1 MNQNRNYCLSIAGF
15 DPSSGAG
22 LSADLKT
29 FEMHKVYGFSVCS
42 AITVQNEIEFQSCDW
57 ISKEKIISQLE
68 ILLKRFPISV
78 IKIGI
83 VESWEILL
91 EIIDFIES
99 KIEEPKII
107 LDPVLRSSSNFVFHS
122 NEKNSDFEKVLQ
134 KCYLLTPNYQEIQQ
148 IFPDKNVEETIF
160 YLNQFTNIFL
170 KGGHKKSA
178 LGEDALYLKNGEE
191 FIFKPKESQV
201 FEKHGSGCVLASAIA
216 ANLAN
221 NLPIGTACQKA
232 KEYTFQFLNST
243 ENLLGYHNL

>member
-42 AITVQNEIEFQSCDW
+42 AITVQNDIEFQSCDW
-57 ISKEKIISQLE
+57 ISKEKIIAQLE

-78 IKIGI
+78 FKIGI

-91 EIIDFIES
+91 EILDFIES
-99 KIEEPKII
+99 KVEKPKII
-107 LDPVLRSSSNFVFHS
+107 LDPVLKSSSNFVFHS
-122 NEKNSDFEKVLQ
+122 EENDSVFEKVLQ
-134 KCYLLTPNYQEIQQ
+134 KCYLITPNYQEIQQ
-148 IFPDKNVEETIF
+148 ISPDKNVEETIS

-170 KGGHKKSA
+170 KGGHKESA
-178 LGEDALYLKNGEE
+178 LGEDILYLKNGEE
-191 FIFKPKESQV
+191 FIFKPKGNHVS
-201 FEKHGSGCVLASAIA
+201 EKHGSGCVLASGIA
-216 ANLAN
+216 ANLAKK
-221 NLPIGTACQKA
+221 LPIGKACQKA
-232 KEYTFQFLNST
+232 KDYTYQFLNST